1 MLSTVYMTF
10 NYGKIIIVMY
20 GWLKGVKHDPK
31 K

>member
-10 NYGKIIIVMY
+10 NYGKIIVMY